1 MFGNSFK
8 IDLGYSLERKNEMG
22 KGDNN
27 EQIRRQSVF
36 NKYLTLDESRV
47 LKFLNI
53 YEENGKS
60 WSGLGSIGLMP

>member
-27 EQIRRQSVF
+27 EQIRR
-36 NKYLTLDESRV
+36 
-47 LKFLNI
+47 
-53 YEENGKS
+53 
-60 WSGLGSIGLMP
+60 

>member
-27 EQIRRQSVF
+27 EQIHRQSVF
-36 NKYLTLDESRV
+36 NEYLTLDESSV

-60 WSGLGSIGLMP
+60 WGGLGSIGLMP

>member
-8 IDLGYSLERKNEMG
+8 IDLGYSLERKNEIG

-36 NKYLTLDESRV
+36 NEHLTLDESSVR
-47 LKFLNI
+47 KFLNI
-53 YEENGKS
+53 CEENDKS
-60 WSGLGSIGLMP
+60 WSGLGSIGLMS